1 MTPIRFLLFFIWQW
15 LSSTVPCCSGS
26 VVLTPSNGPTAP
38 PPPLPTPSVSLS
50 MVEVEERPQEPAQP
64 DQAQEPPAKRF
75 KVDLAALGH

>member
-1 MTPIRFLLFFIWQW
+1 M
-15 LSSTVPCCSGS
+15 
-26 VVLTPSNGPTAP
+26 VLTPSNGPTAP

-50 MVEVEERPQEPAQP
+50 MVEVEERPGPDTAQP